1 MEPKTV
7 GGLRNPSNSRGR
19 NLPHLCSYNQRRPV
33 MNTINIQ
40 HFMTMAQLDQ
50 LAEVFAIPVEHHGN
64 LDWMMPRWWYV
75 AYATAR
81 S

>member
-1 MEPKTV
+1 
-7 GGLRNPSNSRGR
+7 
-19 NLPHLCSYNQRRPV
+19 

>member
-1 MEPKTV
+1 
-7 GGLRNPSNSRGR
+7 
-19 NLPHLCSYNQRRPV
+19 
-33 MNTINIQ
+33 
-40 HFMTMAQLDQ
+40 MTMAQLDQ
-50 LAEVFAIPVEHHGN
+50 LAEVFAIPVEHHAN